1 MRGLRKLTWVQM
13 KLYLRE
19 PIATFFTIL
28 YAPLMLLLFGA
39 IYGNDPS
46 SELGGLGFIDI
57 TVPAYIGL
65 IIVSVGLM
73 SVPIGLAANREAG
86 VLRRFRA
93 TPLRPIAYIIAS
105 VAGYFVM
112 ALAGVLLLI
121 LTGKVAYNVRFEGNI
136 LSILTGFTLGTLSFF
151 ALGYLIAGLAPTA
164 RIAQTVGMVLA
175 FPMMFLSGATIPLEV
190 LPQSVRNV
198 SRFIPLT
205 HVVSLLQGLWFGDSW
220 GTHLTEVAVL
230 AAVLVV
236 GTAVAARL
244 FRWE

>member
-121 LTGKVAYNVRFEGNI
+121 LTGKIAYNVRFEGNI